1 MGSKMKV
8 IRTLYFMAIGVALGT
23 ALFRVWP
30 REHNLTVVAVCVLLI
45 LISALE
51 DD

>member
-8 IRTLYFMAIGVALGT
+8 IRTLYFMGIGVALGT

-30 REHNLTVVAVCVLLI
+30 GNNNLKVLAVCLLLI